1 MPAAKPASKRPR
13 AKASGPKQSQVES
26 GALNAALAE
35 AAWLETDAALAEA
48 LALHDEWV
56 TAPPAN
62 RAALSELLAQALG
75 RAARKR
81 GLSRVGEIDANERFD
96 ALRHDFAGSR
106 PPKIVRVVAR
116 GVARGDEILVRAR
129 AVRGGAVRAKSA
141 KKGR

>member
-1 MPAAKPASKRPR
+1 MPAVKPASKRPR
-13 AKASGPKQSQVES
+13 KAAPKFKQAPGES
-26 GALNAALAE
+26 ASLRAALAE

-48 LALHDEWV
+48 LALHDEWM
-56 TAPPAN
+56 TAPAAN

-75 RAARKR
+75 RAARRR

-106 PPKIVRVVAR
+106 PPKVVRVVAR
-116 GVARGDEILVRAR
+116 GVARGDEILVKAR
-129 AVRGGAVRAKSA
+129 AVRTGAAQPKGA